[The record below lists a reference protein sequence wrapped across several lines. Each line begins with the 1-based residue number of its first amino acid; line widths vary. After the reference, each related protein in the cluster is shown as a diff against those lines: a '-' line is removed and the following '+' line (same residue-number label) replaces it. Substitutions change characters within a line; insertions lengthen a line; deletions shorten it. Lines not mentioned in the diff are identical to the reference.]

1 MQVYSF
7 NGVKLDRS
15 MKNVLYFAT
24 PEARLNYLLDH
35 YTYLIKNA
43 EDKFFNESRLVLK
56 LNADFTARTN
66 YIAIVDNLAIKQIR
80 FYFVDNFTQL
90 TNNNYNVNVVLDVFA
105 TYFNNSITVS
115 DMSLINQTNMRD
127 IDLKNY
133 ASNASIV
140 SNMLEAGT
148 EEVNT
153 ILARDNLS
161 ENGFYILLNC
171 HTVNAIGRTFIFKST
186 NVLVANGSLRGVL
199 NAIGDLKYKDNNGV
213 EQSYIIDG
221 IYYMPL
227 SLLDYTLSVAPY
239 HFGSAEI
246 EADLLFNDTF
256 EKVYAN
262 IQNNVKKRIAIKY
275 GRNIDYLNT
284 NLTEFDFNLKIL
296 CGSGVVRILAGVNN
310 EYEDVSEK
318 FELCVYTDA
327 FSQYQAFNKSVMNY
341 QNYSRK
347 ITLATNLVKTGL
359 STAASFASG
368 NMFAQA
374 NAISGV
380 ANNVIG
386 SITNYDLASKG
397 EAAKFAD
404 MRGTPVAYGS
414 TSSGYEIANNGLTVV
429 NFIVSNHDDVDR
441 ITNLYGYAFTTTS
454 IEAPNNATYID
465 AASKINFRF
474 FKYEYIYFANQNFN
488 NDILM
493 SLTNL
498 FLSGIRI
505 WYKPNKFLTN
515 ANWYDEA

>member
-56 LNADFTARTN
+56 LNVDFTARTN
-66 YIAIVDNLAIKQIR
+66 YIAIVDDLAIKQIR
-80 FYFVDNFTQL
+80 FYFVDNLTQL
-90 TNNNYNVNVVLDVFA
+90 TNNNYALSVVLDTFA

-115 DMSLINQTNMRD
+115 DMSLINQTNVKD
-127 IDLKNY
+127 TDLKNY

-140 SNMLEAGT
+140 SNMLEAGP
-148 EEVNT
+148 EENNT
-153 ILARDNLS
+153 ILARDSVS
-161 ENGFYILLNC
+161 ENGFYIVLNC

-186 NVLVANGSLRGVL
+186 NILLPKGSLTRIL
-199 NAIGDLKYKDNNGV
+199 NAIGDLTYKGNNGV
-213 EQSYIIDG
+213 SQSYVIDS
-221 IYYMPL
+221 IYYLPL
-227 SLLDYTLSVAPY
+227 SLFDYTLSATPY
-239 HFGSAEI
+239 LFGTDEI
-246 EADLLFNDTF
+246 EADLLFNNSFDKSYT
-256 EKVYAN
+256 N
-262 IQNNVKKRIAIKY
+262 IQNNVKKRIAVKY

-284 NLTEFDFNLKIL
+284 NLTEFDFNFKIL
-296 CGSGVVRILAGVNN
+296 CGSGVVRILAGINN
-310 EYEDVSEK
+310 EFEDVSEK
-318 FELCVYTDA
+318 FELTVYTDA
-327 FSQYQAFNKSVMNY
+327 FSQYQAFNKSIMNY

-347 ITLATNLVKTGL
+347 ITLATNLIKTGL

-368 NMFAQA
+368 NTFAQA
-374 NAISGV
+374 NAISSV

-397 EAAKFAD
+397 ETAKFAD

-414 TSSGYEIANNGLTVV
+414 TSSGYDIANNGLTIV
-429 NFIVSNHDDVDR
+429 NFTLSNSDDINR

-454 IEAPNNATYID
+454 IEAPNNALYI
-465 AASKINFRF
+465 ASTSKINFRF

-498 FLSGIRI
+498 FLNGVRI
-505 WYKPNKFLTN
+505 WYKPNKFLSN
-515 ANWYDEA
+515 VNWYEEA